1 MFDRSSRG
9 GRTAA
14 LLISGLLAT
23 LFITGSA
30 SPQTTY
36 YITDGEAVYTVT
48 GKSDDAE
55 GALALAGV
63 EVSER
68 DRVTSAVRDDGSV
81 AVTVERPV
89 TTYEEQVVELLPY
102 DTVRQADPDL
112 LLGQE
117 QVVQTG
123 TQGTV
128 AARSRVVTDPDG
140 SLRITSMGTY
150 VSQEPVDEIVAYG
163 TRVAPT
169 AQSWLSVTDDV
180 LTHIDADADGG
191 GTLTTASGTELT
203 YTQVIS
209 CKATAY
215 TTQRQSWKRTAT
227 GTTARVGAI
236 AVDPSVIP
244 YGTRMF
250 IVSADG
256 SITYGVATAEDC
268 GGNIKGNRIDLFF
281 DTYDEC
287 INFGVRT
294 CDVYL
299 LA

>member
-1 MFDRSSRG
+1 MFVRSSKG

-14 LLISGLLAT
+14 LLISGLLAA
-23 LFITGSA
+23 LVLTGSA
-30 SPQTTY
+30 SPRTTY
-36 YITDGEAVYTVT
+36 HITDGEAVYTVT
-48 GKSDDAE
+48 GQPDDTE

-68 DRVTSAVRDDGSV
+68 DRVTSALQADGSV

-89 TTYEEQVVELLPY
+89 TTYEELIVDLLPY
-102 DTVRQADPDL
+102 DTLRQADPDL
-112 LLGQE
+112 LLGEE
-117 QVVQTG
+117 QVVQAG
-123 TQGTV
+123 VQGSV
-128 AARSRVVTDPDG
+128 SARSRVITDPDG
-140 SLRITSMGTY
+140 SLSIPSMGTT
-150 VSQEPVDEIVAYG
+150 VSQPVDEIVAYG
-163 TRVAPT
+163 TQVEPVT
-169 AQSWLSVTDDV
+169 QSWLSVTDDV
-180 LTHIDADADGG
+180 LTHIDANADGS
-191 GTLTTASGTELT
+191 GTLTTASGQELP
-203 YTQVIS
+203 YTQVLS

-215 TTQRQSWKRTAT
+215 TTQRQSWKKTAT

-236 AVDPSVIP
+236 AVDPRVIP

-287 INFGVRT
+287 VSFGVRT

-299 LA
+299 LD

>member
-1 MFDRSSRG
+1 MFVRSSKG
-9 GRTAA
+9 GRTAD
-14 LLISGLLAT
+14 LLISGLLAA
-23 LFITGSA
+23 LVLTGSA
-30 SPQTTY
+30 SPRTTY
-36 YITDGEAVYTVT
+36 HITDGEAVYTVT
-48 GKSDDAE
+48 GQPDDTE

-68 DRVTSAVRDDGSV
+68 DRVTSALQADGSV

-89 TTYEEQVVELLPY
+89 TTYEELIVDLLPY
-102 DTVRQADPDL
+102 DTLRQADPDL
-112 LLGQE
+112 LLGEE
-117 QVVQTG
+117 QVVQAG
-123 TQGTV
+123 VQGAV
-128 AARSRVVTDPDG
+128 SARSRVVTDPDG
-140 SLRITSMGTY
+140 SLSITSMGTT
-150 VSQEPVDEIVAYG
+150 VSQPVDEIVAYG
-163 TRVAPT
+163 TQVEPVT
-169 AQSWLSVTDDV
+169 QSWLSVTDDV
-180 LTHIDADADGG
+180 LTHIDANADGS
-191 GTLTTASGTELT
+191 GTLTTASGQELA
-203 YTQVIS
+203 YTQVLS

-215 TTQRQSWKRTAT
+215 TTQRQSWKKTAT

-236 AVDPSVIP
+236 AVDPRVIP

-287 INFGVRT
+287 VSFGVRA

>member
-1 MFDRSSRG
+1 MFVRSSKG

-14 LLISGLLAT
+14 LLISGLLAA
-23 LFITGSA
+23 LVLTGSA
-30 SPQTTY
+30 SPRTTY
-36 YITDGEAVYTVT
+36 HITDGEAVYTVT
-48 GKSDDAE
+48 GQPDDTE

-68 DRVTSAVRDDGSV
+68 DRVTSALQADGSV

-89 TTYEEQVVELLPY
+89 TTYEELIVDLLPY
-102 DTVRQADPDL
+102 DTLRQADPDL
-112 LLGQE
+112 LLGEE
-117 QVVQTG
+117 QVVQAG
-123 TQGTV
+123 VQGAV
-128 AARSRVVTDPDG
+128 SARSRVVTDPDG
-140 SLRITSMGTY
+140 SLSITSMGTT
-150 VSQEPVDEIVAYG
+150 VSQPVDEIVAYG
-163 TRVAPT
+163 TQVEPVT
-169 AQSWLSVTDDV
+169 QSWLSVTDDV
-180 LTHIDADADGG
+180 LTHIDANADGSG
-191 GTLTTASGTELT
+191 ALTTASGQELA
-203 YTQVIS
+203 YTQVLS

-215 TTQRQSWKRTAT
+215 TTQRQSWKKTAT

-236 AVDPSVIP
+236 AVDPRVIP

-287 INFGVRT
+287 VSFGVRA

>member
-1 MFDRSSRG
+1 MFVRSSKG

-14 LLISGLLAT
+14 LLISGLLAA
-23 LFITGSA
+23 LVLTGSA
-30 SPQTTY
+30 SPRTTY
-36 YITDGEAVYTVT
+36 HITDGEAVYTVT
-48 GKSDDAE
+48 GQPDDTE

-68 DRVTSAVRDDGSV
+68 DRVTSALQADGSV
-81 AVTVERPV
+81 AVTVERPA
-89 TTYEEQVVELLPY
+89 TTYEEQIVELLPY
-102 DTVRQADPDL
+102 DTLRQADPDL
-112 LLGQE
+112 LLGEE
-117 QVVQTG
+117 QVVQAG
-123 TQGTV
+123 VQGAV
-128 AARSRVVTDPDG
+128 SARSRVVTDPDG
-140 SLRITSMGTY
+140 SLSITSMGTT
-150 VSQEPVDEIVAYG
+150 VSQPVDEIVAYG
-163 TRVAPT
+163 TQVEPVT
-169 AQSWLSVTDDV
+169 QSWLSVTDDV
-180 LTHIDADADGG
+180 LTHIDANADGS
-191 GTLTTASGTELT
+191 GTLTTASGQELP
-203 YTQVIS
+203 YTQVLS

-215 TTQRQSWKRTAT
+215 TTQRQSWKKTAT

-236 AVDPSVIP
+236 AVDPRVIP

-287 INFGVRT
+287 VSFGVRA

>member
-1 MFDRSSRG
+1 MFVRSSKG

-14 LLISGLLAT
+14 LLISGLLAA
-23 LFITGSA
+23 LVLTGSA
-30 SPQTTY
+30 SPRTTY
-36 YITDGEAVYTVT
+36 HITDGEAVYTVT
-48 GKSDDAE
+48 GQPDDTE

-68 DRVTSAVRDDGSV
+68 DRVTSALQADGSV

-89 TTYEEQVVELLPY
+89 TTYEELIVDLLPY
-102 DTVRQADPDL
+102 DTLRQADPDL
-112 LLGQE
+112 LLGEE
-117 QVVQTG
+117 QVVQAG
-123 TQGTV
+123 VQGAV
-128 AARSRVVTDPDG
+128 SARSRVVTDPDG
-140 SLRITSMGTY
+140 SLSITSMGTT
-150 VSQEPVDEIVAYG
+150 VSQPVDEIVAYG
-163 TRVAPT
+163 TQVGPVT
-169 AQSWLSVTDDV
+169 QSWLSVTDDV
-180 LTHIDADADGG
+180 LTHIDANADGS
-191 GTLTTASGTELT
+191 GTLTTASGQELA
-203 YTQVIS
+203 YTQVLS

-215 TTQRQSWKRTAT
+215 TTQRQSWKKTAT

-236 AVDPSVIP
+236 AVDPRVIP

-281 DTYDEC
+281 DTYNEC
-287 INFGVRT
+287 ISFGVRA

>member
-1 MFDRSSRG
+1 MFVRSSKG

-14 LLISGLLAT
+14 LLISGLLAA
-23 LFITGSA
+23 LVFTGSA
-30 SPQTTY
+30 SPRTTY
-36 YITDGEAVYTVT
+36 HITDGEAVYTVT
-48 GKSDDAE
+48 GQPDDTE

-68 DRVTSAVRDDGSV
+68 DRVTSALQADGSV

-89 TTYEEQVVELLPY
+89 TTYEELIVDLLPY
-102 DTVRQADPDL
+102 DTLRQADPDL
-112 LLGQE
+112 LLGEE
-117 QVVQTG
+117 QVVQAG
-123 TQGTV
+123 VQGAV
-128 AARSRVVTDPDG
+128 SARSRVVTDPDG
-140 SLRITSMGTY
+140 SLSITSMGTT
-150 VSQEPVDEIVAYG
+150 VSQPVDEIVAYG
-163 TRVAPT
+163 TQVEPVT
-169 AQSWLSVTDDV
+169 QSWLSVTDDV
-180 LTHIDADADGG
+180 LTHIDANADGS
-191 GTLTTASGTELT
+191 GTLTTASGQELT
-203 YTQVIS
+203 YTQVLN

-215 TTQRQSWKRTAT
+215 TTQRQSWKKTAT

-236 AVDPSVIP
+236 AVDPRVIP

-287 INFGVRT
+287 VSFGVRA

>member
-1 MFDRSSRG
+1 MFVRSPKG

-14 LLISGLLAT
+14 LLISGLLAA
-23 LFITGSA
+23 LFLTGSA
-30 SPQTTY
+30 SPRTTY
-36 YITDGEAVYTVT
+36 HITDGETVYTVT
-48 GKSDDAE
+48 GQPDDTE

-68 DRVTSAVRDDGSV
+68 DRVTSALQADGSV

-89 TTYEEQVVELLPY
+89 TTYEELIVDLLPY
-102 DTVRQADPDL
+102 DTLRQADPNL
-112 LLGQE
+112 LLGE
-117 QVVQTG
+117 VQVVQAG
-123 TQGTV
+123 VQGTV
-128 AARSRVVTDPDG
+128 SARSRVITDPDG
-140 SLRITSMGTY
+140 SLSITSMGTT
-150 VSQEPVDEIVAYG
+150 VSQPVDEIVAYG
-163 TRVAPT
+163 TQVEPV

-180 LTHIDADADGG
+180 LTHIDANTDGS
-191 GTLTTASGTELT
+191 GTLTTASGQELT
-203 YTQVIS
+203 YTQVLS

-215 TTQRQSWKRTAT
+215 TTQRQSWKKTAT

-236 AVDPSVIP
+236 AVDPRVIP

-268 GGNIKGNRIDLFF
+268 GGSIKGNRIDLFF

-287 INFGVRT
+287 VSFGVRA

>member
-1 MFDRSSRG
+1 MFVRSSKG

-14 LLISGLLAT
+14 LLISGLLAA
-23 LFITGSA
+23 LVLTGSA
-30 SPQTTY
+30 SPRTTY
-36 YITDGEAVYTVT
+36 HITDGEAVYTVT
-48 GKSDDAE
+48 GQPDDTE

-68 DRVTSAVRDDGSV
+68 DRVTSALQADGSV

-89 TTYEEQVVELLPY
+89 TTYEELIVDLLPY
-102 DTVRQADPDL
+102 DTLRQADPDL
-112 LLGQE
+112 LLGEE
-117 QVVQTG
+117 QVVQAG
-123 TQGTV
+123 VQGAV
-128 AARSRVVTDPDG
+128 SARSRVVTDPDG
-140 SLRITSMGTY
+140 SLSITSMGTT
-150 VSQEPVDEIVAYG
+150 VSQPVDEIVAYG
-163 TRVAPT
+163 TQVEPV

-180 LTHIDADADGG
+180 LTHIDANADGS
-191 GTLTTASGTELT
+191 GTLTTASGQELP
-203 YTQVIS
+203 YTQVLS

-215 TTQRQSWKRTAT
+215 TTQRQSWKKTAT

-236 AVDPSVIP
+236 AVDPRVIP

-287 INFGVRT
+287 VSFGVRA

>member
-1 MFDRSSRG
+1 MFVRSSKG

-14 LLISGLLAT
+14 LLISGLLAA
-23 LFITGSA
+23 LFLTGSA
-30 SPQTTY
+30 SPRTTY
-36 YITDGEAVYTVT
+36 HITDGETVYTVT
-48 GKSDDAE
+48 GQPDDTE

-63 EVSER
+63 EISER
-68 DRVTSAVRDDGSV
+68 DRVTSALQADGSV

-89 TTYEEQVVELLPY
+89 TTYEELIVDLLPY
-102 DTVRQADPDL
+102 DTLRQADPDL
-112 LLGQE
+112 LLGEE
-117 QVVQTG
+117 QVVQAG
-123 TQGTV
+123 VQGAV
-128 AARSRVVTDPDG
+128 SARSRVVTDPDG
-140 SLRITSMGTY
+140 SLSITSMGTT
-150 VSQEPVDEIVAYG
+150 VSQPVDEIVAYG
-163 TRVAPT
+163 TQVEPV

-180 LTHIDADADGG
+180 LTHIDANADGS
-191 GTLTTASGTELT
+191 GTLTTASGQELA
-203 YTQVIS
+203 YTQVLS

-215 TTQRQSWKRTAT
+215 TTQRQSWKKTAT

-236 AVDPSVIP
+236 AVDPRVIP

-287 INFGVRT
+287 VSFGVRA

>member
-1 MFDRSSRG
+1 MFVRSSKG

-14 LLISGLLAT
+14 LLISGLLAA
-23 LFITGSA
+23 LVLTGSA
-30 SPQTTY
+30 SPRTTY
-36 YITDGEAVYTVT
+36 HITDGEAVYTVT
-48 GKSDDAE
+48 GQPDDTE

-68 DRVTSAVRDDGSV
+68 DRVTSALQADGSV

-89 TTYEEQVVELLPY
+89 TTYEELIVDLLPY
-102 DTVRQADPDL
+102 DTLRQADPDL
-112 LLGQE
+112 LLGEE
-117 QVVQTG
+117 QVVQAG
-123 TQGTV
+123 VQGAV
-128 AARSRVVTDPDG
+128 SARSRVVTDPDG
-140 SLRITSMGTY
+140 SLSITSMGTT
-150 VSQEPVDEIVAYG
+150 VSQPVDEIVAYG
-163 TRVAPT
+163 TQVEPV

-180 LTHIDADADGG
+180 LTHIDANTDGS
-191 GTLTTASGTELT
+191 GTLTTASGQELP
-203 YTQVIS
+203 YTQVLS

-215 TTQRQSWKRTAT
+215 TTQRQSWKKTAT

-236 AVDPSVIP
+236 AVDPRVIP

-287 INFGVRT
+287 VSFGVRA

>member
-1 MFDRSSRG
+1 MFVRSSKG

-14 LLISGLLAT
+14 LLISGLLAA
-23 LFITGSA
+23 LVLTGSA
-30 SPQTTY
+30 SPRTTY
-36 YITDGEAVYTVT
+36 HITDGEAIYTVT
-48 GKSDDAE
+48 GQPDDTE

-68 DRVTSAVRDDGSV
+68 DRVTSALQADGSV

-89 TTYEEQVVELLPY
+89 TTYEELIVDLLPY
-102 DTVRQADPDL
+102 DTLRQADPDL
-112 LLGQE
+112 LLGEE
-117 QVVQTG
+117 QVVQAG
-123 TQGTV
+123 VQGAV
-128 AARSRVVTDPDG
+128 SARSRVVTDPDG
-140 SLRITSMGTY
+140 SLSITSMGTT
-150 VSQEPVDEIVAYG
+150 VSQPVDEIVAYG
-163 TRVAPT
+163 TQVEPVT
-169 AQSWLSVTDDV
+169 QSWLSVTDDV
-180 LTHIDADADGG
+180 LTHIDANADGS
-191 GTLTTASGTELT
+191 GTLTTASGQELA
-203 YTQVIS
+203 YTQVLS

-215 TTQRQSWKRTAT
+215 TTQRQSWKKTAT

-236 AVDPSVIP
+236 AVDPRVIP

-287 INFGVRT
+287 VSFGVRA

>member
-1 MFDRSSRG
+1 MFVRSPKG

-14 LLISGLLAT
+14 LLISGLLAA
-23 LFITGSA
+23 LFLTGSA
-30 SPQTTY
+30 SPRTTY
-36 YITDGEAVYTVT
+36 HITDGETVYTVT
-48 GKSDDAE
+48 GQPDDTE

-63 EVSER
+63 EISER
-68 DRVTSAVRDDGSV
+68 DRVTSALQADGSV

-89 TTYEEQVVELLPY
+89 TTYEELIVDLLPY
-102 DTVRQADPDL
+102 DTLRQADPNL
-112 LLGQE
+112 LLGEE
-117 QVVQTG
+117 QVVQAG
-123 TQGTV
+123 VQGTV
-128 AARSRVVTDPDG
+128 SARSRVITDPDG
-140 SLRITSMGTY
+140 SLSITSMGTT
-150 VSQEPVDEIVAYG
+150 VSQPVDEIVAYG
-163 TRVAPT
+163 TQVEPV

-180 LTHIDADADGG
+180 LTHIDANTDGS
-191 GTLTTASGTELT
+191 GTLTTASGQELT
-203 YTQVIS
+203 YTQVLS

-215 TTQRQSWKRTAT
+215 TTQRQSWKKTAT

-236 AVDPSVIP
+236 AVDPDVIP

-281 DTYDEC
+281 DTYNEC
-287 INFGVRT
+287 ISFGVRT

>member
-1 MFDRSSRG
+1 MFVRSPKG

-14 LLISGLLAT
+14 LLISGLLAA
-23 LFITGSA
+23 LFLTGSA
-30 SPQTTY
+30 SPRTTY
-36 YITDGEAVYTVT
+36 HITDGETVYTVT
-48 GKSDDAE
+48 GQPDDTE

-68 DRVTSAVRDDGSV
+68 DRVTSALQADGSV

-89 TTYEEQVVELLPY
+89 TTYEELIVDLLPY
-102 DTVRQADPDL
+102 DTLRQADPNL
-112 LLGQE
+112 LLGEE
-117 QVVQTG
+117 QVVQAG
-123 TQGTV
+123 VQGTV
-128 AARSRVVTDPDG
+128 SARSRVITDPDG
-140 SLRITSMGTY
+140 SLSITSMGTT
-150 VSQEPVDEIVAYG
+150 VSQPVDEIVAYG
-163 TRVAPT
+163 TQVEPV

-180 LTHIDADADGG
+180 LTHIDANADGS
-191 GTLTTASGTELT
+191 GTLTTASGQELA
-203 YTQVIS
+203 YTQVLS

-215 TTQRQSWKRTAT
+215 TTQRQSWKKTAT

-236 AVDPSVIP
+236 AVDPRVIP

-287 INFGVRT
+287 VSFGVRA

>member
-1 MFDRSSRG
+1 MFVRSPKG

-14 LLISGLLAT
+14 LLISGLLAA
-23 LFITGSA
+23 LFLTGSA
-30 SPQTTY
+30 SPRTTY
-36 YITDGEAVYTVT
+36 HITDGETVYTVT
-48 GKSDDAE
+48 GQPDDTE

-63 EVSER
+63 EISER
-68 DRVTSAVRDDGSV
+68 DRVTSALQADGSV

-89 TTYEEQVVELLPY
+89 TTYEELIVDLLPY
-102 DTVRQADPDL
+102 DTLRQADPNL
-112 LLGQE
+112 LLGE
-117 QVVQTG
+117 VQVVQAG
-123 TQGTV
+123 VQGTV
-128 AARSRVVTDPDG
+128 SARSRVITDPDG
-140 SLRITSMGTY
+140 SLSITSMGTT
-150 VSQEPVDEIVAYG
+150 VSQPVDEIVAYG
-163 TRVAPT
+163 TQVEPV

-180 LTHIDADADGG
+180 LTHIDANTDGS
-191 GTLTTASGTELT
+191 GTLTTASGQELT
-203 YTQVIS
+203 YTQVLS

-215 TTQRQSWKRTAT
+215 TTQRQSWKKTAT

-236 AVDPSVIP
+236 AVDPKVIP

-281 DTYDEC
+281 DTYNEC
-287 INFGVRT
+287 ISFGVRT

>member
-1 MFDRSSRG
+1 MFVRSSKG

-14 LLISGLLAT
+14 LLISGLLAA
-23 LFITGSA
+23 LVLTGSA
-30 SPQTTY
+30 SPRTTY
-36 YITDGEAVYTVT
+36 HITDGEDVYTVT
-48 GKSDDAE
+48 GQPDDTE

-63 EVSER
+63 DVSER
-68 DRVTSAVRDDGSV
+68 DRVTSALQADGSV

-89 TTYEEQVVELLPY
+89 TTYEELIVDLLPY
-102 DTVRQADPDL
+102 DTLRQADPDL
-112 LLGQE
+112 LLGEE
-117 QVVQTG
+117 QVVQAG
-123 TQGTV
+123 VQGSV
-128 AARSRVVTDPDG
+128 SARSRVVTDPDG
-140 SLRITSMGTY
+140 SLSITSMGTT
-150 VSQEPVDEIVAYG
+150 VSQPVDEIVAYG
-163 TRVAPT
+163 TQVEPV

-180 LTHIDADADGG
+180 LTHIDANTDGS
-191 GTLTTASGTELT
+191 GTLTTASGQELT
-203 YTQVIS
+203 YTQVLS

-215 TTQRQSWKRTAT
+215 TTQRQSWKKTAT

-236 AVDPSVIP
+236 AVDPRVIP

-287 INFGVRT
+287 VSFGVRA

>member
-1 MFDRSSRG
+1 MFVRSTRG
-9 GRTAA
+9 GKTAA
-14 LLISGLLAT
+14 LLISGLLAA
-23 LFITGSA
+23 LFLTGSA
-30 SPQTTY
+30 SPRTTY
-36 YITDGEAVYTVT
+36 HITDGETVYTVT
-48 GKSDDAE
+48 GQPDDTE

-63 EVSER
+63 EISER
-68 DRVTSAVRDDGSV
+68 DRVTSALQADGSV
-81 AVTVERPV
+81 AITVERPV
-89 TTYEEQVVELLPY
+89 TTYEELIVDLLPY
-102 DTVRQADPDL
+102 DTLRQADPNL
-112 LLGQE
+112 LLGEE
-117 QVVQTG
+117 QVVQAG
-123 TQGTV
+123 VQGTV
-128 AARSRVVTDPDG
+128 SARSRVITDPDG
-140 SLRITSMGTY
+140 SLSITSMGTT
-150 VSQEPVDEIVAYG
+150 VSQPVDEIVAYG
-163 TRVAPT
+163 TQVEPV

-203 YTQVIS
+203 YTQVLS

-215 TTQRQSWKRTAT
+215 TTQRQSWKKTAT

-236 AVDPSVIP
+236 AVDPDVIP

-268 GGNIKGNRIDLFF
+268 GGSIQGNRIDLFF

-287 INFGVRT
+287 IQFGVRS

>member
-1 MFDRSSRG
+1 MFVRSSKG

-14 LLISGLLAT
+14 LLISGLLAA
-23 LFITGSA
+23 LVLTGSA
-30 SPQTTY
+30 SPRTTY
-36 YITDGEAVYTVT
+36 HITDGEAVYTVT
-48 GKSDDAE
+48 GQPDDTE

-68 DRVTSAVRDDGSV
+68 DRVTSALQADGSV

-89 TTYEEQVVELLPY
+89 TTYEELIVDLLPY
-102 DTVRQADPDL
+102 DTLRQADPDL
-112 LLGQE
+112 LLGEE
-117 QVVQTG
+117 QVVQAG
-123 TQGTV
+123 VQGAV
-128 AARSRVVTDPDG
+128 SARSRVVTDPDG
-140 SLRITSMGTY
+140 SLSITSMGTT
-150 VSQEPVDEIVAYG
+150 VSQPVDEIVAYG
-163 TRVAPT
+163 TQVEPVT
-169 AQSWLSVTDDV
+169 QSWLSVTDDV
-180 LTHIDADADGG
+180 LTHIDANADGS
-191 GTLTTASGTELT
+191 GTLTTASGQELA
-203 YTQVIS
+203 YTQVLR

-215 TTQRQSWKRTAT
+215 TTQRQSWKKTAT

-236 AVDPSVIP
+236 AVDPRVIP

-287 INFGVRT
+287 VSFGVRA

>member
-1 MFDRSSRG
+1 MFVRSSRG

-23 LFITGSA
+23 IFITGSA
-30 SPQTTY
+30 SPRTTY
-36 YITDGEAVYTVT
+36 HITDGEAVYTVT
-48 GKSDDAE
+48 GRSDDTE

-63 EVSER
+63 TVSDR
-68 DRVTSAVRDDGSV
+68 DRVTTTVQADGSV

-89 TTYEEQVVELLPY
+89 TTYEELVVELLPY
-102 DTVRQADPDL
+102 ETLRQADPDL
-112 LLGQE
+112 SLGEE
-117 QVVQTG
+117 QVIQAGV
-123 TQGTV
+123 QGTV
-128 AARSRVVTDPDG
+128 SAKSRVVTDPDG
-140 SLRITSMGTY
+140 SLSITSMGTS
-150 VSQEPVDEIVAYG
+150 VAQPVDEIITYG
-163 TRVAPT
+163 TRVEPV

-180 LTHIDADADGG
+180 LTHVDANANGG
-191 GTLTTASGTELT
+191 GTLTTASGTQLT
-203 YTQVIS
+203 YTQVLS

-215 TTQRQSWKRTAT
+215 TTQLQSWKKTAT

-236 AVDPSVIP
+236 AVDPRVIP

-287 INFGVRT
+287 ISFGVRT

-299 LA
+299 LS

>member
-1 MFDRSSRG
+1 MFVRSSKG

-14 LLISGLLAT
+14 LLISGLLAA
-23 LFITGSA
+23 LVLTGSA
-30 SPQTTY
+30 SPRTTY
-36 YITDGEAVYTVT
+36 HITDGETVYTVT
-48 GKSDDAE
+48 GQPDDTE

-63 EVSER
+63 EISER
-68 DRVTSAVRDDGSV
+68 DRVTSALQADGSV
-81 AVTVERPV
+81 AITVERPV
-89 TTYEEQVVELLPY
+89 TTYEELIVDLLPY
-102 DTVRQADPDL
+102 DTLRQADPNL
-112 LLGQE
+112 LLGEE
-117 QVVQTG
+117 QVVQAG
-123 TQGTV
+123 VQGTV
-128 AARSRVVTDPDG
+128 SARSRVITDPDG
-140 SLRITSMGTY
+140 SLSITSMGTT
-150 VSQEPVDEIVAYG
+150 VSQPVDEIVAYG
-163 TRVAPT
+163 TQVEPV

-180 LTHIDADADGG
+180 LTHIDANTDGS
-191 GTLTTASGTELT
+191 GTLTTASGQELT
-203 YTQVIS
+203 YTQVLS

-215 TTQRQSWKRTAT
+215 TTQRQSWKKTAT

-236 AVDPSVIP
+236 AVDPKVIP

-281 DTYDEC
+281 DTYNEC
-287 INFGVRT
+287 ISFGVRT

>member
-1 MFDRSSRG
+1 MFVRSSKG

-14 LLISGLLAT
+14 LLISGLLAA
-23 LFITGSA
+23 LVLTGSA
-30 SPQTTY
+30 SPRTTY
-36 YITDGEAVYTVT
+36 HITDGEAVYTVT
-48 GKSDDAE
+48 GQPDDTE

-68 DRVTSAVRDDGSV
+68 DRVTSALQADGSV

-89 TTYEEQVVELLPY
+89 TTYEELIVDLLPY
-102 DTVRQADPDL
+102 DTLRQADPDL
-112 LLGQE
+112 LLGEE
-117 QVVQTG
+117 QVVQAG
-123 TQGTV
+123 VQGTV
-128 AARSRVVTDPDG
+128 SARSRVITDPDG
-140 SLRITSMGTY
+140 SLSITSMGTT
-150 VSQEPVDEIVAYG
+150 VSQPVDEIVAYG
-163 TRVAPT
+163 TQVEPVT
-169 AQSWLSVTDDV
+169 QSWLSVTDDV
-180 LTHIDADADGG
+180 LTHIDANADGS
-191 GTLTTASGTELT
+191 GTLTTASGQELT
-203 YTQVIS
+203 YTQVLN

-215 TTQRQSWKRTAT
+215 TTQRQSWKKTAT

-236 AVDPSVIP
+236 AVDPRVIP

-287 INFGVRT
+287 VSFGVRA

>member
-1 MFDRSSRG
+1 MFVRSSKG

-14 LLISGLLAT
+14 LLISGLLAA
-23 LFITGSA
+23 LVLTGSA
-30 SPQTTY
+30 SPRTTY
-36 YITDGEAVYTVT
+36 HITDGEAVYTVT
-48 GKSDDAE
+48 GQPDDTE

-68 DRVTSAVRDDGSV
+68 DRVTSALQADGSV

-102 DTVRQADPDL
+102 DTLRQADPDL
-112 LLGQE
+112 LLGEE
-117 QVVQTG
+117 QVVQAG
-123 TQGTV
+123 VQGAV
-128 AARSRVVTDPDG
+128 SARSRVVTDPDG
-140 SLRITSMGTY
+140 SLSITSMGTT
-150 VSQEPVDEIVAYG
+150 VSQPVDEIVAYG
-163 TRVAPT
+163 TQVEPVT
-169 AQSWLSVTDDV
+169 QSWLSVTDDV
-180 LTHIDADADGG
+180 LTHIDANADGS
-191 GTLTTASGTELT
+191 GTLTTASGQELP
-203 YTQVIS
+203 YTQVLS

-215 TTQRQSWKRTAT
+215 TTQRQSWKKTAT

-236 AVDPSVIP
+236 AVDPRVIP

-287 INFGVRT
+287 VSFGVRA

>member
-1 MFDRSSRG
+1 MFVRSSKG

-14 LLISGLLAT
+14 LLISGLLAA
-23 LFITGSA
+23 LVLTGSA
-30 SPQTTY
+30 SPRTTY
-36 YITDGEAVYTVT
+36 HITDGETVYTVT
-48 GKSDDAE
+48 GQPDDTE

-63 EVSER
+63 EISER
-68 DRVTSAVRDDGSV
+68 DRVTSALQADGSV

-89 TTYEEQVVELLPY
+89 TTYEELIVDLLPY
-102 DTVRQADPDL
+102 DTLRQADPNL
-112 LLGQE
+112 LLGEE
-117 QVVQTG
+117 QVVQAG
-123 TQGTV
+123 VQGAV
-128 AARSRVVTDPDG
+128 SARSRVVTDPDG
-140 SLRITSMGTY
+140 SLSITSMGTT
-150 VSQEPVDEIVAYG
+150 VSQPVDEIVAYG
-163 TRVAPT
+163 TQVEPVT
-169 AQSWLSVTDDV
+169 QSWLSVTDDV
-180 LTHIDADADGG
+180 LTHIDANADGS
-191 GTLTTASGTELT
+191 GTLTTASGQELA
-203 YTQVIS
+203 YTQVLS

-215 TTQRQSWKRTAT
+215 TTQRQSWKKTAT

-236 AVDPSVIP
+236 AVDPRVIP

-287 INFGVRT
+287 VSFGVRA

>member
-1 MFDRSSRG
+1 MFVQTTRA
-9 GRTAA
+9 GRAAA
-14 LLISGLLAT
+14 LLTSGVLAVLL
-23 LFITGSA
+23 ITGSA
-30 SPQTTY
+30 SPRTTY
-36 YITDGEAVYTVT
+36 HITDGETVRTVT
-48 GKSDDAE
+48 GKADDTQ

-63 EVSER
+63 TLSQR
-68 DRVTSAVRDDGSV
+68 DRVTSQVQTDGSV

-102 DTVRQADPDL
+102 DTLRQADPDL
-112 LLGQE
+112 PLGE
-117 QVVQTG
+117 ELVVQTG
-123 TQGTV
+123 VQG
-128 AARSRVVTDPDG
+128 AQSARSRVGTDPDG
-140 SLRITSMGTY
+140 SQRITALGTY
-150 VSQEPVDEIVAYG
+150 VSQAPVDEIVAYG
-163 TRVAPT
+163 TQVEPV

-203 YTQVIS
+203 YTQVLS

-215 TTQRQSWKRTAT
+215 TTQRQSWKKTAT

-236 AVDPSVIP
+236 AVDPDVIP

-268 GGNIKGNRIDLFF
+268 GGSIQGNRIDLFF

-287 INFGVRT
+287 IQFGVRS

>member
-1 MFDRSSRG
+1 MFVRSSKG

-14 LLISGLLAT
+14 LLISGLLAA
-23 LFITGSA
+23 LVLTGSA
-30 SPQTTY
+30 SPRTTY
-36 YITDGEAVYTVT
+36 HITDGEAVYTVT
-48 GKSDDAE
+48 GQPDDTE

-68 DRVTSAVRDDGSV
+68 DRVTSALQADGSV

-89 TTYEEQVVELLPY
+89 TTYEELIVDLLPY
-102 DTVRQADPDL
+102 DTLRQADPDL
-112 LLGQE
+112 LLGEE
-117 QVVQTG
+117 QVVQAG
-123 TQGTV
+123 VQGAV
-128 AARSRVVTDPDG
+128 SVRSRVVTDPDG
-140 SLRITSMGTY
+140 SLSITSMGTT
-150 VSQEPVDEIVAYG
+150 VSQPVDEIVAYG
-163 TRVAPT
+163 TQVEPVT
-169 AQSWLSVTDDV
+169 QSWLSVTDDV
-180 LTHIDADADGG
+180 LTHIDANADGS
-191 GTLTTASGTELT
+191 GTLTTASGQELA
-203 YTQVIS
+203 YTQVLS

-215 TTQRQSWKRTAT
+215 TTQRQSWKKTAT

-236 AVDPSVIP
+236 AVDPRVIP

-287 INFGVRT
+287 VSFGVRA

>member
-1 MFDRSSRG
+1 MFVRSSKG

-14 LLISGLLAT
+14 LLISGLLAA
-23 LFITGSA
+23 LVLTGSA
-30 SPQTTY
+30 SPRTTY
-36 YITDGEAVYTVT
+36 HITDGETVYTVT
-48 GKSDDAE
+48 GQPDDTE

-63 EVSER
+63 EISER
-68 DRVTSAVRDDGSV
+68 DRVTSALQADGSV
-81 AVTVERPV
+81 AITVERPV
-89 TTYEEQVVELLPY
+89 TTYEELIVDLLPY
-102 DTVRQADPDL
+102 DTLRQADPNL
-112 LLGQE
+112 LLGEE
-117 QVVQTG
+117 QVVQAG
-123 TQGTV
+123 VQGTV
-128 AARSRVVTDPDG
+128 SARSRVITDPDG
-140 SLRITSMGTY
+140 SLSITSMGTT
-150 VSQEPVDEIVAYG
+150 VSQPVDEIVAYG
-163 TRVAPT
+163 TQVEPV

-180 LTHIDADADGG
+180 LTHIDANTDGS
-191 GTLTTASGTELT
+191 GTLTTASGQELP
-203 YTQVIS
+203 YTQVLS

-215 TTQRQSWKRTAT
+215 TTQRQSWKKTAT

-236 AVDPSVIP
+236 AVDPRVIP

-287 INFGVRT
+287 VSFGVRA

>member
-1 MFDRSSRG
+1 MFVRSPKG

-14 LLISGLLAT
+14 LLISGLLAA
-23 LFITGSA
+23 LVLTGSA
-30 SPQTTY
+30 SPRTTY
-36 YITDGEAVYTVT
+36 HITDGEAVYTVT
-48 GKSDDAE
+48 GQPDDTE

-68 DRVTSAVRDDGSV
+68 DRVTSALQADGSV

-89 TTYEEQVVELLPY
+89 TTYEELIVDLLPY
-102 DTVRQADPDL
+102 DTLRQADPDL
-112 LLGQE
+112 LLGEE
-117 QVVQTG
+117 QVVQAG
-123 TQGTV
+123 VQGAV
-128 AARSRVVTDPDG
+128 SARSRVVTDPDG
-140 SLRITSMGTY
+140 SLSITSMGTT
-150 VSQEPVDEIVAYG
+150 VSQPVDEIVAYG
-163 TRVAPT
+163 TQVEPVT
-169 AQSWLSVTDDV
+169 QSWLSVTDDV
-180 LTHIDADADGG
+180 LTHIDANADGS
-191 GTLTTASGTELT
+191 GTLTTASGQELT
-203 YTQVIS
+203 YTQVLN

-215 TTQRQSWKRTAT
+215 TTQRQSWKKTAT

-236 AVDPSVIP
+236 AVDPRVIP

-287 INFGVRT
+287 VSFGVRA

>member
-1 MFDRSSRG
+1 MFVRSSKG

-14 LLISGLLAT
+14 LLISGLLAA
-23 LFITGSA
+23 LFLTGSA
-30 SPQTTY
+30 SPRTTY
-36 YITDGEAVYTVT
+36 HITDGETVYTVT
-48 GKSDDAE
+48 GQPDDTE

-63 EVSER
+63 EISER
-68 DRVTSAVRDDGSV
+68 DRVTSALQADGSV
-81 AVTVERPV
+81 AITVERPV
-89 TTYEEQVVELLPY
+89 TTYEELIVDLLPY
-102 DTVRQADPDL
+102 DTLRQADPNL
-112 LLGQE
+112 LLGEE
-117 QVVQTG
+117 QVVQAG
-123 TQGTV
+123 VQGTV
-128 AARSRVVTDPDG
+128 SARSRVITDPDG
-140 SLRITSMGTY
+140 SLSITSMGTT
-150 VSQEPVDEIVAYG
+150 VSQPVDEIVAYG
-163 TRVAPT
+163 TQVEPV

-203 YTQVIS
+203 YTQVLS

-215 TTQRQSWKRTAT
+215 TTQRQSWKKTAT

-236 AVDPSVIP
+236 AVDPRVIP

-287 INFGVRT
+287 VSFGVRA

>member
-1 MFDRSSRG
+1 MFVRSPKG

-14 LLISGLLAT
+14 LLISGLLAA
-23 LFITGSA
+23 LVLTGSA
-30 SPQTTY
+30 SPRTTY
-36 YITDGEAVYTVT
+36 HITDGEAVYTVT
-48 GKSDDAE
+48 GQPDDTE

-68 DRVTSAVRDDGSV
+68 DRVTSALQADGSV

-89 TTYEEQVVELLPY
+89 TTYEELIVDLLPY
-102 DTVRQADPDL
+102 DTLRQADPDL
-112 LLGQE
+112 LLGEE
-117 QVVQTG
+117 QVVQAG
-123 TQGTV
+123 VQGAV
-128 AARSRVVTDPDG
+128 SARSRVVTDPDG
-140 SLRITSMGTY
+140 SLSITSMGTT
-150 VSQEPVDEIVAYG
+150 VSQPVDEIVAYG
-163 TRVAPT
+163 TQVEPVT
-169 AQSWLSVTDDV
+169 QSWLSVTDDV
-180 LTHIDADADGG
+180 LTHIDANADGS
-191 GTLTTASGTELT
+191 GTLTTASGQELA
-203 YTQVIS
+203 YTQVLS

-215 TTQRQSWKRTAT
+215 TTQRQSWKKTAT

-236 AVDPSVIP
+236 AVDPRVIP

-287 INFGVRT
+287 VSFGVRA

>member
-1 MFDRSSRG
+1 MFVRSSKVGRG
-9 GRTAA
+9 AA
-14 LLISGLLAT
+14 LLISGLLAA

-36 YITDGEAVYTVT
+36 HITDGDAVYTVS
-48 GKSDDAE
+48 GRSGDPE

-63 EVSER
+63 SVSQR
-68 DRVTSAVRDDGSV
+68 DRVTAATQSDGTV

-89 TTYEEQVVELLPY
+89 TTYEELVVELLPY

-112 LLGQE
+112 PIGAE
-117 QVVQTG
+117 QVVQAG
-123 TQGTV
+123 AQGV
-128 AARSRVVTDPDG
+128 VSARSRVVTDPDG

-150 VSQEPVDEIVAYG
+150 VSQEPVTEVVSYG
-163 TRVAPT
+163 TRVTPT
-169 AQSWLSVTDDV
+169 AQSSLSVTDDV
-180 LTHIDADADGG
+180 LTHIDAGADGG
-191 GTLTTASGTELT
+191 GTLTTASGAQLT
-203 YTQVIS
+203 YTQVLS

-215 TTQRQSWKRTAT
+215 TTQLQSWKKTAT

-236 AVDPSVIP
+236 AVDPDVIP

-268 GGNIKGNRIDLFF
+268 GGLIQGNRVDLFF

-287 INFGVRT
+287 IRFGVRT

>member
-1 MFDRSSRG
+1 MFVRSPKG

-14 LLISGLLAT
+14 LLISGLLAA
-23 LFITGSA
+23 LFLTGSA
-30 SPQTTY
+30 SPRTTY
-36 YITDGEAVYTVT
+36 HITDGETVYTVT
-48 GKSDDAE
+48 GQPDDTE

-63 EVSER
+63 EISER
-68 DRVTSAVRDDGSV
+68 DRVTSALQADGSV
-81 AVTVERPV
+81 AITVERPV
-89 TTYEEQVVELLPY
+89 TTYEELIVDLLPY
-102 DTVRQADPDL
+102 DTLRQADPNL
-112 LLGQE
+112 LLGEE
-117 QVVQTG
+117 QVVQAG
-123 TQGTV
+123 VQGTV
-128 AARSRVVTDPDG
+128 SARSRVITDPDG
-140 SLRITSMGTY
+140 SLSITSMGTT
-150 VSQEPVDEIVAYG
+150 VSQPVDEIVAYG
-163 TRVAPT
+163 TQVEPV

-180 LTHIDADADGG
+180 LTHIDANADGS
-191 GTLTTASGTELT
+191 GTLTTASGQELP
-203 YTQVIS
+203 YTQVLS

-215 TTQRQSWKRTAT
+215 TTQRQSWKKTAT

-236 AVDPSVIP
+236 AVDPRVIP

-287 INFGVRT
+287 VSFGVRA

>member
-1 MFDRSSRG
+1 M
-9 GRTAA
+9 
-14 LLISGLLAT
+14 
-23 LFITGSA
+23 
-30 SPQTTY
+30 
-36 YITDGEAVYTVT
+36 
-48 GKSDDAE
+48 
-55 GALALAGV
+55 
-63 EVSER
+63 
-68 DRVTSAVRDDGSV
+68 
-81 AVTVERPV
+81 
-89 TTYEEQVVELLPY
+89 TTYEEQVVDLLPY
-102 DTVRQADPDL
+102 DTLRQAAPDL
-112 LLGQE
+112 PLGQE
-117 QVVQTG
+117 QVVQAG

-128 AARSRVVTDPDG
+128 SAKSRVVTDPDG

-163 TRVAPT
+163 TRVAPA

-180 LTHIDADADGG
+180 LTHIDAGTDGG

-236 AVDPSVIP
+236 AVDPRVIP

-281 DTYDEC
+281 DTYNEC
-287 INFGVRT
+287 ISFGVRS